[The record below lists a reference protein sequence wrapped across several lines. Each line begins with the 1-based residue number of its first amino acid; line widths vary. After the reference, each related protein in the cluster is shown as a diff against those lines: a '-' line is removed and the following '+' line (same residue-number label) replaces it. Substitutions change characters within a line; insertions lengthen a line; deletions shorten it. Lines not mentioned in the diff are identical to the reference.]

1 MKKILSV
8 LAVLLIFVFIPF
20 PGVQPTQVASQTS
33 GNFVC
38 VIGKPDISQFP
49 GVQITVRALDAN
61 MNPVNSIPQS
71 SFSVREEENQ
81 YQVDRLVFNEKG
93 AGLNLYVVFDRGKYT
108 DLGTVQGVINRFIE
122 QFGVDGLDQITII
135 KADDKGTNVILD
147 KSTTFS
153 AVKAPLS
160 DLSNR
165 LTYDTTPLIGVQKAL
180 DDIRANGNGCAQPSA
195 VVVISGNI
203 SFSYTNEEMINLLV
217 NTATEVGT
225 QIHVVQTSDQAKA
238 FSLFSEMTDGTGG
251 SITRTEATIGAGSS
265 ELDNGLFSTLSNLR
279 GTYTLSYRT
288 TSGASGT
295 RNLSVLLNGVTS
307 TSDTQKSSYS
317 IDLQPASVTLQAPL
331 AGANLTRTAETFVDP
346 IFTYDKDTVP
356 IDFTIDWPD
365 GIKRLPSKIR
375 VIGITSTR
383 EVPIQDFAG
392 TELNQTAY
400 HADWDIKDLTSEG
413 DNPLS
418 IRVEITDELGLK
430 TITTPVN
437 FNLRNVIPETV
448 AKQTTQEIKKNLQI
462 TQYLVYGLA
471 GLIALAIA
479 LIIIFRKKIKQAFSA
494 SGKIGMAIE
503 NVRKTI
509 VGGTG
514 RRKNP
519 IAKLE
524 ILRPTVEVKSIFT
537 ESIKLGRDP
546 NISDYTFYTLNSE
559 CSVSGEHAHLVKK
572 RDGWKIIA
580 VSASG
585 SPVFVNEQRIN
596 MHEEVPLKSGQLVEL
611 GYQDLGSALF
621 RFVEVETS
629 EKFEFAENA
638 EFQPDKTITEL
649 DGYRKTQVL
658 VVDDPDQES
667 SLRGEV
673 TQTVVYKEALGS
685 LSNEPDDFDSLFEDL
700 REN

>member
-20 PGVQPTQVASQTS
+20 PGVQLTQVASQTS
-33 GNFVC
+33 GNSVC
-38 VIGKPDISQFP
+38 VIGEPDISQFP
-49 GVQITVRALDAN
+49 DVQLNVRVLDAD

-71 SFSVREEENQ
+71 SFSVREEGNQ
-81 YQVDRLVFNEKG
+81 YQVDRPEFNPEG
-93 AGLNLYVVFDRGKYT
+93 AGLNLYFVFDRGKYS

-135 KADDKGTNVILD
+135 KADDKGSNVILD

-160 DLSNR
+160 DLSSR
-165 LTYDTTPLIGVQKAL
+165 LNYDTTPLIGVQKAL
-180 DDIRANGNGCAQPSA
+180 DDIRASGKGCAQPSA

-203 SFSYTNEEMINLLV
+203 SFSYTNEEMVNLLV
-217 NTATEVGT
+217 TTATEIGT
-225 QIHVVQTSDQAKA
+225 QIHVVQTSDEAKA
-238 FSLFSEMTDGTGG
+238 FSFFSEMADGTGG
-251 SITRTEATIGAGSS
+251 SITRSEATIGAGSS
-265 ELDNGLFSTLSNLR
+265 DLDNGLFSKLRNLR

-307 TSDTQKSSYS
+307 TSDTQKSRYT
-317 IDLQPASVTLQAPL
+317 IDLQPATVTLQAPL
-331 AGANLTRTAETFVDP
+331 VGANIIRTAETFVDP
-346 IFTYDKDTVP
+346 IFTYDKDIVP
-356 IDFTIDWPD
+356 IDFTVDWPD
-365 GIKRLPSKIR
+365 GIKRLLSQIR
-375 VIGITSTR
+375 VVGITSTR
-383 EVPIQDFAG
+383 EVPIRDFAG

-418 IRVEITDELGLK
+418 IRVEITDELGVK

-437 FNLRNVIPETV
+437 FNLKNVIPETV

-546 NISDYTFYTLNSE
+546 NISDYTFYSLNSE

-596 MHEEVPLKSGQLVEL
+596 MHEEVPIKSGQLVEL

-629 EKFEFAENA
+629 EKFEFAEEM
-638 EFQPDKTITEL
+638 EFKPEKAVPDP

-658 VVDDPDQES
+658 VVDDQDQGS
-667 SLRGEV
+667 ANRGNV
-673 TQTVVYKEALGS
+673 TQTVVDNDVFGPV
-685 LSNEPDDFDSLFEDL
+685 NEPDDFDSLFEDL
-700 REN
+700 REK

>member
-33 GNFVC
+33 GNSVC
-38 VIGKPDISQFP
+38 VIGEPDISQFP
-49 GVQITVRALDAN
+49 DVQLTVRALDAD
-61 MNPVNSIPQS
+61 MNPVNAIPQS
-71 SFSVREEENQ
+71 NFSIQEEGTQ
-81 YQVDRLVFNEKG
+81 YQLDRLVFNEKG
-93 AGLNLYVVFDRGKYT
+93 SGLNLYFVFDRGKYT
-108 DLGTVQGVINRFIE
+108 DLGTVQGVINRFVE

-153 AVKAPLS
+153 AIKAPLS
-160 DLSNR
+160 DITYR
-165 LTYDTTPLIGVQKAL
+165 LNYDTTPLIGVNMAL
-180 DDIRANGNGCAQPSA
+180 DDIRASAKGCAQPSA

-203 SFSYTNEEMINLLV
+203 SFSSSNSEMVNLVV
-217 NTATEVGT
+217 NTATEIGT
-225 QIHVVQTSDQAKA
+225 QIHVVQTSTQAAA
-238 FSLFSEMTDGTGG
+238 FGFFSQMTDGTGG
-251 SITRTEATIGAGSS
+251 SISRPGGSIGAGSS
-265 ELDNGLFSTLSNLR
+265 ELDNSLFSKLNNLR

-295 RNLSVLLNGVTS
+295 RNLSVLLNGVAS
-307 TSDTQKSSYS
+307 TSETQSSRYS
-317 IDLQPASVTLQAPL
+317 IDLLPANVTLQAPL
-331 AGANLTRTAETFVDP
+331 AGADIVRTAETFVDP
-346 IFTYDKDTVP
+346 IFTYDNDTVP
-356 IDFTIDWPD
+356 VDFTIDWPD
-365 GIKRLPSKIR
+365 GIKRLPSQIR

-383 EVPIQDFAG
+383 EVTIQDFAG
-392 TELNQTAY
+392 TEPNQTSF
-400 HADWDIKDLTSEG
+400 HADWDVKDLTSEG

-418 IRVEITDELGLK
+418 IRVEITDELGVK
-430 TITTPVN
+430 TVTTPVN
-437 FNLRNVIPETV
+437 FNVRNVIPETV

-494 SGKIGMAIE
+494 TGKIGMAIE

-629 EKFEFAENA
+629 EKFEFAEEM
-638 EFQPDKTITEL
+638 EFKPVQAVPDP

-658 VVDDPDQES
+658 VVDDQDQGS
-667 SLRGEV
+667 ANRGNM
-673 TQTVVYKEALGS
+673 TQTVVDNDVFGPVNA
-685 LSNEPDDFDSLFEDL
+685 PDDFDSLFEDL
-700 REN
+700 REK